1 MALAPSVMALAA
13 ALSDDISPPPQ
24 LSRDGITLSNGCM
37 ELGCA
42 SVGVMEDTVVA
53 EEVTGLALNCTAG
66 DAGLHAAAAAGND
79 DDDDDEGC
87 DVSSKHT
94 RLGRRT
100 DTSPSPLTPTWKNHL
115 SYPQL

>member
-1 MALAPSVMALAA
+1 
-13 ALSDDISPPPQ
+13 
-24 LSRDGITLSNGCM
+24 
-37 ELGCA
+37 
-42 SVGVMEDTVVA
+42 MEDTVVA

-115 SYPQL
+115 SYPQLWKENLTRRAKSGKKLLRIQLHIFWATSDIYGTKVLT